1 MSDHNFHMS
10 TIDSKNSWKILADGY
25 RDTDISRSA
34 EAAMDELYSNGF
46 QVLMNA
52 CKSNKA
58 FIKQVHNSA
67 NDILTVII
75 HHTVNVGEYAVI
87 PLYHEYED
95 QASVA
100 DALDQLMNVMKDE
113 HGSDYKNGYIY
124 LYPLEDF
131 GEKVIHDRLLEL
143 GYLSTGTAHKRES
156 FVKDDMKRKF

>member
-100 DALDQLMNVMKDE
+100 DALDQLMNVMMDE

-131 GEKVIHDRLLEL
+131 GEKVIRDRLLEL
-143 GYLSTGTAHKRES
+143 GYYSTGDAHKRES
-156 FVKDDMKRKF
+156 FVKEKAKRKF